1 MIASVAFCCPA
12 PSFSSTAHCPRS
24 LPSLKVVGRKA
35 KKPTSRTLE
44 RSRRETGGRRRSGV
58 CRAELLHDA
67 PFAFAIGACVL
78 NSLIF
83 PVPAGE
89 SEDEEGGGGIDST
102 DTRFAVMGIISF
114 IPYFNWLVKLLDI
127 VLGSFVMPEMIL
139 LNFFFSFSLSS
150 SQSWVFAW
158 MDSGRQRY
166 LVYSIVYLAPY
177 LRSNLSLSPEESWLP
192 IASIFV
198 CILHI
203 QLEVSIKNGDV
214 QSIKFFDE
222 ALKPFSQM
230 IKKRDIESK
239 RHQHRPKEDDSKH
252 MKLPSSHGLREKL
265 KEWDNSRKENEEL
278 EDERKDKQG

>member
-1 MIASVAFCCPA
+1 MIASVAFCCPS
-12 PSFSSTAHCPRS
+12 PSFSSTAHYPRL
-24 LPSLKVVGRKA
+24 LPSRKLVDRKA
-35 KKPTSRTLE
+35 KKSTSRILE

-67 PFAFAIGACVL
+67 PFAVAIGACVL

-114 IPYFNWLVKLLDI
+114 IPYFNWL
-127 VLGSFVMPEMIL
+127 
-139 LNFFFSFSLSS
+139 
-150 SQSWVFAW
+150 SWVFAW

-203 QLEVSIKNGDV
+203 QLEVSIRNGDV

-222 ALKPFSQM
+222 ALKPFSQT
-230 IKKRDIESK
+230 ITKRDVESK
-239 RHQHRPKEDDSKH
+239 RHQHHPKKDDSKH
-252 MKLPSSHGLREKL
+252 MKLPSSQGLREKL
-265 KEWDNSRKENEEL
+265 KEWDNSRKEDEEL
-278 EDERKDKQG
+278 EDERKDKQD